1 MKLSRQETA
10 EWLKRRVNAVKAE
23 RGLSW
28 TQIAERLSTREG
40 RVTPG
45 SLMSKHSRS
54 SFTAIELIVLLQAM
68 DVPMLELPTNRPT
81 RHPARAADSDN
92 TSL

>member
-1 MKLSRQETA
+1 MKVLTYKDTA

-28 TQIAERLSTREG
+28 AQIAERLSTREG
-40 RVTPG
+40 PVTPG

-54 SFTAIELIVLLQAM
+54 TFTAVELVRLLRAM
-68 DVPMLELPTNRPT
+68 GVKDLELPEGTPG
-81 RHPARAADSDN
+81 SK
-92 TSL
+92 TSRDA